1 VAVNAATKA
10 DRSQERFENALRDL
24 FVGAAVEG
32 QSGFIISGRT

>member
-1 VAVNAATKA
+1 MPKQNDKAEKAAQK
-10 DRSQERFENALRDL
+10 FFGALGDV